1 MEMSEHA
8 DAPEEETGKPG
19 TYTIQA
25 LDNAISLLMLVAD
38 NPDLGLSD
46 LSRKLGA
53 GKARVYRQLK
63 TLEERGL
70 VVCSEPNRTYR
81 LGLATLMLGAKA
93 SDQIDLVA
101 IAKPFLAQ
109 LGEEL
114 RETTQFRM
122 LDGEESVCVASWEPV
137 RDVRVQGLIG
147 YRRPL
152 HAGSGK
158 VLLAYLPER
167 EQSRLLSRTRTRFTT
182 NTLIDVQDLKEVLA
196 KIRRDGYGVSRG
208 EVNTDHVSIT
218 APIFQQGGAVVGVIN
233 VATPT
238 ERLDDAKLQFILL
251 RLRAVCRDVTAAIGG
266 TPPRM

>member
-1 MEMSEHA
+1 MDMSKQA
-8 DAPEEETGKPG
+8 DAAEDETGKQG
-19 TYTIQA
+19 VYTVQA

-101 IAKPFLAQ
+101 TAKSFLAQ

-122 LDGEESVCVASWEPV
+122 LDGDESVCVASWEPV

-152 HAGSGK
+152 HAASGK
-158 VLLAYLPER
+158 VFLAYLPER
-167 EQSRLLSRTRTRFTT
+167 EQNRILSRTPERFTS
-182 NTLIDVQDLKEVLA
+182 NTLVDIQDLKAALA
-196 KIRRDGYGVSRG
+196 QIRRDGFGVSRG
-208 EVNTDHVSIT
+208 EVNTDHVSVT
-218 APIFQQGGAVVGVIN
+218 APVFQRGGTIAGIIN
-233 VATPT
+233 VAAPSDRMGD
-238 ERLDDAKLQFILL
+238 EKLQLTL
-251 RLRAVCRDVTAAIGG
+251 RRLKAVSRDLTAAIGG
-266 TPPRM
+266 TPPAA